1 MSEYISLEIDL
12 EILDM
17 LIEDAAAGT
26 EYWTVLNNGVY
37 NPSNA
42 NGFDFPTTQ
51 LRQVSSTLK
60 ASGSKPLVLRCR
72 NFLTRFTS

>member
-42 NGFDFPTTQ
+42 NGFDFPT
-51 LRQVSSTLK
+51 STTN
-60 ASGSKPLVLRCR
+60 R
-72 NFLTRFTS
+72 FLQHSRPVVPNPWY